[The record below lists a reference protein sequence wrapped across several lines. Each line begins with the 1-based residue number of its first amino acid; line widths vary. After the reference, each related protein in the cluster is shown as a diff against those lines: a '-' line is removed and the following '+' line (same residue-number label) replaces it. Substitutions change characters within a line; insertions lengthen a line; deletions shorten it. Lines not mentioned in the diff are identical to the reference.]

1 MREFIASDLHGS
13 LVHAQRLFEAYER
26 ERADRILLL
35 GDLLGHSLFSGDN
48 EALLELFSRYG
59 DRILAVRGNCDS
71 TADCAI
77 LPFDLPE
84 SRSFSEDGRLFFL
97 LHAPDAAPELP
108 EGALLLH
115 GHTHVPAARVGKKLS
130 LFCPGSAAFPRG
142 GSYPGYMT
150 YENGLFCW
158 KSLAG
163 ELKNA
168 VKLPE

>member
-13 LVHAQRLFEAYER
+13 LVHAQRLFEAFER

-48 EALLELFSRYG
+48 DALLALFSRYE

-71 TADCAI
+71 AADCEK

-84 SRSFSEDGRLFFL
+84 SRSFSEDERLFFL

-115 GHTHVPAARVGKKLS
+115 GHTHVPAARVGKS
-130 LFCPGSAAFPRG
+130 FPFSAPARPPFPAAAAI
-142 GSYPGYMT
+142 P
-150 YENGLFCW
+150 
-158 KSLAG
+158 AI
-163 ELKNA
+163 
-168 VKLPE
+168 